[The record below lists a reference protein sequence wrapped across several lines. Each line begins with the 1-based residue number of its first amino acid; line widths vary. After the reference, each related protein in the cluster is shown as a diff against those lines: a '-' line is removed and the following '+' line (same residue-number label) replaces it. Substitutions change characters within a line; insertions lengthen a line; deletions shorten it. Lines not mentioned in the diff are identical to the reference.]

1 MGSDS
6 YGYYLHRERSR
17 VLSVFE
23 SAMSQLVK
31 TTKLYDYNNAA
42 ATDYDDTLPLNSKT
56 EHHVAEMIQSI
67 DNWGSSSTSPARSSR
82 TW

>member
-1 MGSDS
+1 MAITPSR
-6 YGYYLHRERSR
+6 YRSR
-17 VLSVFE
+17 VLTVFE

-56 EHHVAEMIQSI
+56 SI
-67 DNWGSSSTSPARSSR
+67 TVPEDDPVDR
-82 TW
+82 